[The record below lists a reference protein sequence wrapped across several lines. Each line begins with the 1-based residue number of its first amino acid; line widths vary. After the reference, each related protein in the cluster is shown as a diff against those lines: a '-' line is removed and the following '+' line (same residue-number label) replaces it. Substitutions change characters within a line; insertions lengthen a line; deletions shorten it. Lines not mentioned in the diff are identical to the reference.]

1 MPIYEYTAASPEQGC
16 PHCQASFEVFARI
29 SDADLTQCPQCGA
42 PLKRLISVASVVSGS
57 AHVHNEAYFS
67 KRGFTQYKKAGGGV
81 YEKTAGDGP
90 QFISGND

>member
-1 MPIYEYTAASPEQGC
+1 MPIYEYSAADPQHCC
-16 PHCQASFEVFARI
+16 PHCQTSFEVFARI
-29 SDADLTQCPQCGA
+29 SDADLAQCPQCGS
-42 PLKRLISVASVVSGS
+42 PVKRLISAASVISGT
-57 AHVHNEAYFS
+57 AHLHKESHFS